1 MPIFYYN
8 DSWMIYNCFLALLP
22 VGFGFLFIL
31 IKNPIIKTFFGVLW
45 LLFLPNTI
53 YIFTDLEHL
62 IEQWPLMP
70 LLYRIPLLL
79 QYIILVT
86 VGIGTFFVAL
96 YPFEKLVL
104 MKKRYKQK
112 KYVLLIVFNFF
123 IAFGMVLGRVERI
136 NSWQVFTDPMRVID
150 SAITVLTSLDLLIV
164 LILFG
169 LFCNFLYFLFR
180 RRFLSYMNNF
190 SNILD

>member
-1 MPIFYYN
+1 
-8 DSWMIYNCFLALLP
+8 
-22 VGFGFLFIL
+22 
-31 IKNPIIKTFFGVLW
+31 
-45 LLFLPNTI
+45 
-53 YIFTDLEHL
+53 
-62 IEQWPLMP
+62 
-70 LLYRIPLLL
+70 
-79 QYIILVT
+79 
-86 VGIGTFFVAL
+86 
-96 YPFEKLVL
+96 
-104 MKKRYKQK
+104 
-112 KYVLLIVFNFF
+112 
-123 IAFGMVLGRVERI
+123 VLGRVERI